1 MKALYKRIVTLG
13 MISATL
19 ILGWVYCMAEYRN
32 SPAYI
37 IVVSL
42 ALVISVY
49 ALLLALMDLHSAKE
63 EDVRNYIDNAVESL
77 LSKED
82 DITVKLSK
90 ASYIQVRNISEVI
103 TRMEDSN
110 AVSSERLER
119 IIKRTTSS
127 SKQNTTE
134 SINKA
139 LKFLLKYND
148 ANTNKLVASV
158 DTLTSDLEKLTTLVD
173 KCSEDERA
181 AFAEAISALSDDVMQ
196 VQNRIASM
204 SSKISGLSVDT
215 ASDASKDSLDIFE
228 EDVDADELPDFED
241 LMEAADET
249 EENLEFATD
258 DEITDADEVS
268 VEEAIEAAAKADA
281 ISSQNNEAQAA
292 PEPTPAPETTET
304 ENPNKQLSPDEIAAL
319 FAQAAPAS
327 EPADEPEP
335 APAPEVSEADNSNKQ
350 LSPDEI
356 AALFAQAAPASEPE
370 PAPADEPDISLND
383 IIDDKTE
390 EPSPTAPVSDD
401 SNKQLSPEEI
411 AALFASIQ

>member
-19 ILGWVYCMAEYRN
+19 ILGWVYCMAEYRE

-37 IVVSL
+37 IIVSL

-63 EDVRNYIDNAVESL
+63 EDMRKYIDDAVTSL

-127 SKQNTTE
+127 SKQNTTQ

-139 LKFLLKYND
+139 LKFLIKYND
-148 ANTNKLVASV
+148 ANTNKLVDSV
-158 DTLTSDLEKLTTLVD
+158 NTLTSDLETLTSLVD
-173 KCSEDERA
+173 RCSEDERA

-215 ASDASKDSLDIFE
+215 VSDVSKDSLDIFE
-228 EDVDADELPDFED
+228 ENTDTEALPEDEN
-241 LMEAADET
+241 LMEAADEL

-268 VEEAIEAAAKADA
+268 VEEAIEAAAKADV
-281 ISSQNNEAQAA
+281 IPFPSSDEDATTDAA
-292 PEPTPAPETTET
+292 FEEVPSPAPET
-304 ENPNKQLSPDEIAAL
+304 NA
-319 FAQAAPAS
+319 
-327 EPADEPEP
+327 EP
-335 APAPEVSEADNSNKQ
+335 NKQ

-370 PAPADEPDISLND
+370 PANDEPDISLDD
-383 IIDDKTE
+383 ILDDKTE
-390 EPSPTAPVSDD
+390 ESSPTAAVSDD

-411 AALFASIQ
+411 AALFASMQ

>member
-19 ILGWVYCMAEYRN
+19 ILGWVYCMAEYRE

-37 IVVSL
+37 IIVSL

-63 EDVRNYIDNAVESL
+63 EDMRKYIDNAVSSL

-90 ASYIQVRNISEVI
+90 ASFLQVRNISEVI

-110 AVSSERLER
+110 MVSSQRLER

-158 DTLTSDLEKLTTLVD
+158 NTLTSDLETLTSLVD
-173 KCSEDERA
+173 RCSEDERA

-204 SSKISGLSVDT
+204 SNKISGLSVDT
-215 ASDASKDSLDIFE
+215 VSDVSKDSLDIFE
-228 EDVDADELPDFED
+228 ENIDTGDLPVPDDLPDDSDELED
-241 LMEAADET
+241 D
-249 EENLEFATD
+249 LEFASD

-268 VEEAIEAAAKADA
+268 VKEAIEAAAKADVIPFPSNDEKDNA
-281 ISSQNNEAQAA
+281 DAAFSEA
-292 PEPTPAPETTET
+292 PAPA
-304 ENPNKQLSPDEIAAL
+304 LS
-319 FAQAAPAS
+319 PAS
-327 EPADEPEP
+327 ETNNAAD
-335 APAPEVSEADNSNKQ
+335 ANKQ

-370 PAPADEPDISLND
+370 PAPSDEPDISLDD
-383 IIDDKTE
+383 IIDDKAE
-390 EPSPTAPVSDD
+390 ETPPAPAVSVSED

>member
-19 ILGWVYCMAEYRN
+19 ILGWVYCMAEYRE

-37 IVVSL
+37 IIVSL

-63 EDVRNYIDNAVESL
+63 EDMRKYIDDAVTSL

-127 SKQNTTE
+127 SKQNTTQ

-139 LKFLLKYND
+139 LKFLIKYND
-148 ANTNKLVASV
+148 ANTNKLVDSV
-158 DTLTSDLEKLTTLVD
+158 NTLTSDLETLTSLVD
-173 KCSEDERA
+173 RCSEDERA

-215 ASDASKDSLDIFE
+215 VSDVSKDSLDIFE
-228 EDVDADELPDFED
+228 ENADTEALPED
-241 LMEAADET
+241 ENLMEAADEL

-268 VEEAIEAAAKADA
+268 VEEAIEAAAKADV
-281 ISSQNNEAQAA
+281 IPFPSSDEDATTDAA
-292 PEPTPAPETTET
+292 FEEVPAPET
-304 ENPNKQLSPDEIAAL
+304 NA
-319 FAQAAPAS
+319 
-327 EPADEPEP
+327 EP
-335 APAPEVSEADNSNKQ
+335 NKQ

-370 PAPADEPDISLND
+370 PANDEPDISLDD
-383 IIDDKTE
+383 ILDDKTE
-390 EPSPTAPVSDD
+390 ESSPTAAVSDD

-411 AALFASIQ
+411 AALFASMQ

>member
-19 ILGWVYCMAEYRN
+19 ILGWVYCMVEYRE

-37 IVVSL
+37 VIVSL

-63 EDVRNYIDNAVESL
+63 EDMRKYIDNAVSSL

-90 ASYIQVRNISEVI
+90 ASFVQVRNISEVI

-148 ANTNKLVASV
+148 SNTNKLVASV
-158 DTLTSDLEKLTTLVD
+158 NTLTSDLEALTSLVD
-173 KCSEDERA
+173 RCSEDERA

-215 ASDASKDSLDIFE
+215 VSNASKDSLEIFE
-228 EDVDADELPDFED
+228 ENVDTENLPEYED
-241 LMEAADET
+241 LMEAADEP
-249 EENLEFATD
+249 EEDLEFASD

-268 VEEAIEAAAKADA
+268 VKEAIEAAAKADV
-281 ISSQNNEAQAA
+281 IPFPSSDENAETDVAFSEIPEA
-292 PEPTPAPETTET
+292 PSPAPET
-304 ENPNKQLSPDEIAAL
+304 
-319 FAQAAPAS
+319 
-327 EPADEPEP
+327 
-335 APAPEVSEADNSNKQ
+335 SEAVDSNKQ

-356 AALFAQAAPASEPE
+356 AALFAQATPASEPE
-370 PAPADEPDISLND
+370 PISSDEPDISLDD
-383 IIDDKTE
+383 IIDDKAE
-390 EPSPTAPVSDD
+390 ESSPAPVVSDD

>member
-19 ILGWVYCMAEYRN
+19 ILGWVYCMAEYRE

-37 IVVSL
+37 IIVSL
-42 ALVISVY
+42 ALVVSVY

-63 EDVRNYIDNAVESL
+63 EDIRKYIDNAVSSL
-77 LSKED
+77 LSKEE

-90 ASYIQVRNISEVI
+90 ASYVQVRNISDVI

-148 ANTNKLVASV
+148 SNTNKLVASV
-158 DTLTSDLEKLTTLVD
+158 STLTSDLETLTSLVD

-204 SSKISGLSVDT
+204 SSKISGLSVD
-215 ASDASKDSLDIFE
+215 AVSNVSKDSLDIFE
-228 EDVDADELPDFED
+228 EAVDMENLPEYED
-241 LMEAADET
+241 LMEADDEQ

-268 VEEAIEAAAKADA
+268 VEEAIKAAAKADVMPFPSNDDPGSDEKA
-281 ISSQNNEAQAA
+281 MTDAAFEEA
-292 PEPTPAPETTET
+292 PSPVPETNET
-304 ENPNKQLSPDEIAAL
+304 
-319 FAQAAPAS
+319 
-327 EPADEPEP
+327 ADP
-335 APAPEVSEADNSNKQ
+335 NKQ

-370 PAPADEPDISLND
+370 PEYNEPDISLDD
-383 IIDDKTE
+383 IINDKAE
-390 EPSPTAPVSDD
+390 EPAPTAVVSDD

-411 AALFASIQ
+411 AALFASMQ

>member
-19 ILGWVYCMAEYRN
+19 ILGWVYCMAEYRE

-37 IVVSL
+37 IIVSL

-63 EDVRNYIDNAVESL
+63 EDMRKYIDDAVTSL

-127 SKQNTTE
+127 SKQNTTQ

-139 LKFLLKYND
+139 LKFLIKYND
-148 ANTNKLVASV
+148 ANTNKLVDSV
-158 DTLTSDLEKLTTLVD
+158 NTLTSDLETLTSLVD
-173 KCSEDERA
+173 RCSEDERA

-215 ASDASKDSLDIFE
+215 VSDVSKDSLDIFE
-228 EDVDADELPDFED
+228 ENADTEALPED
-241 LMEAADET
+241 ENLMEAADEL

-268 VEEAIEAAAKADA
+268 VEEAIEAAAKADV
-281 ISSQNNEAQAA
+281 IPFPSSDEDATTDAA
-292 PEPTPAPETTET
+292 FEEVPAPET
-304 ENPNKQLSPDEIAAL
+304 NA
-319 FAQAAPAS
+319 
-327 EPADEPEP
+327 EP
-335 APAPEVSEADNSNKQ
+335 NKQ

-370 PAPADEPDISLND
+370 PANDEPDISLDD
-383 IIDDKTE
+383 ILDDKTE
-390 EPSPTAPVSDD
+390 ESSPTAAVSDD
-401 SNKQLSPEEI
+401 SNKPLSPEEI
-411 AALFASIQ
+411 AALFASMQ

>member
-19 ILGWVYCMAEYRN
+19 ILGWVYCMVEYRE

-37 IVVSL
+37 VIVSL

-63 EDVRNYIDNAVESL
+63 EDMRKYIDNAVSSL

-90 ASYIQVRNISEVI
+90 ASFVQVRNISEVI

-148 ANTNKLVASV
+148 SNTNKLVASV
-158 DTLTSDLEKLTTLVD
+158 NTLTSDLEALTSLVD
-173 KCSEDERA
+173 RCSEDERA

-215 ASDASKDSLDIFE
+215 VSNASKDSLEIFE
-228 EDVDADELPDFED
+228 ENVDTENLPEYED
-241 LMEAADET
+241 LMEAADEP
-249 EENLEFATD
+249 EEDLEFASD

-268 VEEAIEAAAKADA
+268 VKEAIEAAAKADV
-281 ISSQNNEAQAA
+281 IPFPSSDENAETDVAFSEIPEA
-292 PEPTPAPETTET
+292 PSPAPERRG
-304 ENPNKQLSPDEIAAL
+304 P
-319 FAQAAPAS
+319 
-327 EPADEPEP
+327 
-335 APAPEVSEADNSNKQ
+335 
-350 LSPDEI
+350 
-356 AALFAQAAPASEPE
+356 
-370 PAPADEPDISLND
+370 
-383 IIDDKTE
+383 
-390 EPSPTAPVSDD
+390 
-401 SNKQLSPEEI
+401 
-411 AALFASIQ
+411 

>member
-19 ILGWVYCMAEYRN
+19 ILGWVYCMAEYRE

-37 IVVSL
+37 IIVSL
-42 ALVISVY
+42 ALVVSVY

-63 EDVRNYIDNAVESL
+63 EDIRKYIDNAVSSL

-90 ASYIQVRNISEVI
+90 ASFVQVRNISDVI
-103 TRMEDSN
+103 TRMEESN

-148 ANTNKLVASV
+148 SNTNKLVASV
-158 DTLTSDLEKLTTLVD
+158 NTLTSDLEALTSLVD

-204 SSKISGLSVDT
+204 SSKISGLSVD
-215 ASDASKDSLDIFE
+215 AVSNVSKDSLDIFE
-228 EDVDADELPDFED
+228 EAVDMENLPEYED
-241 LMEAADET
+241 LIEADDEQ

-268 VEEAIEAAAKADA
+268 VEEAIEAAAKADVIPFPSNDEPDSDEKA
-281 ISSQNNEAQAA
+281 MTDAAFAEA
-292 PEPTPAPETTET
+292 PSPVPETNET
-304 ENPNKQLSPDEIAAL
+304 ADPNKQLSPDEIAAL
-319 FAQAAPAS
+319 FAQAT
-327 EPADEPEP
+327 
-335 APAPEVSEADNSNKQ
+335 
-350 LSPDEI
+350 
-356 AALFAQAAPASEPE
+356 PASEPE
-370 PAPADEPDISLND
+370 PEYNEPDISLDD
-383 IIDDKTE
+383 IINDKAE
-390 EPSPTAPVSDD
+390 EPAPTAVVSDD

-411 AALFASIQ
+411 AALFASMQ

>member
-19 ILGWVYCMAEYRN
+19 ILGWVYCMAEYRE

-37 IVVSL
+37 IIVSL
-42 ALVISVY
+42 ALVVSVY

-63 EDVRNYIDNAVESL
+63 EDIRKYIDNAVSSL

-90 ASYIQVRNISEVI
+90 ASFVQVRNISDVI
-103 TRMEDSN
+103 TRMEESN

-148 ANTNKLVASV
+148 SNTNKLVASV
-158 DTLTSDLEKLTTLVD
+158 NTLTSDLEALTSLVD

-204 SSKISGLSVDT
+204 SSKISGLSVD
-215 ASDASKDSLDIFE
+215 AVSNVSKDSLDIFE
-228 EDVDADELPDFED
+228 EAVDMENLPEYED
-241 LMEAADET
+241 LMEADDEQ

-268 VEEAIEAAAKADA
+268 VEEAIEAAAKADVIPFPSNDEPDSDEKA
-281 ISSQNNEAQAA
+281 MTDAAFAEA
-292 PEPTPAPETTET
+292 PSPVPETNET
-304 ENPNKQLSPDEIAAL
+304 
-319 FAQAAPAS
+319 
-327 EPADEPEP
+327 AD
-335 APAPEVSEADNSNKQ
+335 SNKQ

-370 PAPADEPDISLND
+370 PEYNEPDISLDD
-383 IIDDKTE
+383 IINDKAE
-390 EPSPTAPVSDD
+390 EPAPTAIVSDD

-411 AALFASIQ
+411 AALFASMQ

>member
-19 ILGWVYCMAEYRN
+19 ILGWVYCMAEYRE

-37 IVVSL
+37 IIVSL

-63 EDVRNYIDNAVESL
+63 EDIRKYIDNAVSSL

-90 ASYIQVRNISEVI
+90 ASYVQVRNISDVI

-158 DTLTSDLEKLTTLVD
+158 STLTSDLETLTSLVD

-204 SSKISGLSVDT
+204 SSKISGLSVD
-215 ASDASKDSLDIFE
+215 AVSNVSKDSLDIFE
-228 EDVDADELPDFED
+228 KTVDMDNLPEFED
-241 LMEAADET
+241 FMDTADDQED
-249 EENLEFATD
+249 NLEFATD

-268 VEEAIEAAAKADA
+268 VEEAIKAAAKADVIPFPSNDDPGSDEKA
-281 ISSQNNEAQAA
+281 MTDAAFEEA
-292 PEPTPAPETTET
+292 PSPVPETNET
-304 ENPNKQLSPDEIAAL
+304 
-319 FAQAAPAS
+319 
-327 EPADEPEP
+327 ADP
-335 APAPEVSEADNSNKQ
+335 NKQ

-370 PAPADEPDISLND
+370 PEYNEPDISLDD
-383 IIDDKTE
+383 IINDTAE
-390 EPSPTAPVSDD
+390 EPAPTAVVSDD

-411 AALFASIQ
+411 AALFASMQ

>member
-19 ILGWVYCMAEYRN
+19 ILGWVYCMAEYRE

-37 IVVSL
+37 IIVSL
-42 ALVISVY
+42 ALVVSVY

-63 EDVRNYIDNAVESL
+63 EDIRKYIDNAVSSL

-90 ASYIQVRNISEVI
+90 ASFVQVRNISDVI
-103 TRMEDSN
+103 TRMEESN

-148 ANTNKLVASV
+148 SNTNKLVASV
-158 DTLTSDLEKLTTLVD
+158 NTLTSDLEALTSLVD

-204 SSKISGLSVDT
+204 SSKISGLSVD
-215 ASDASKDSLDIFE
+215 AVSNVSKDSLDIFE
-228 EDVDADELPDFED
+228 EAVDMENLPEYED
-241 LMEAADET
+241 LMEADDEQ

-268 VEEAIEAAAKADA
+268 VEEAIEAAAKADV
-281 ISSQNNEAQAA
+281 IPFPSNDEPSSDEKTMTDAAFAEA
-292 PEPTPAPETTET
+292 PSPVPETNET
-304 ENPNKQLSPDEIAAL
+304 
-319 FAQAAPAS
+319 
-327 EPADEPEP
+327 ADQ
-335 APAPEVSEADNSNKQ
+335 NKQ

-370 PAPADEPDISLND
+370 PEYNEPDISLDD
-383 IIDDKTE
+383 IINDKAE
-390 EPSPTAPVSDD
+390 EPAPTAVVSDD

-411 AALFASIQ
+411 AALFASMQ

>member
-19 ILGWVYCMAEYRN
+19 ILGWVYCMAEYRE

-37 IVVSL
+37 IIVSL

-63 EDVRNYIDNAVESL
+63 EDMRKYIDDAVTSL

-127 SKQNTTE
+127 SKQNTTQ

-139 LKFLLKYND
+139 LKFLIKYND
-148 ANTNKLVASV
+148 ANTNKLVDSV
-158 DTLTSDLEKLTTLVD
+158 NTLTSDLETLTSLVD
-173 KCSEDERA
+173 RCSEDERA

-215 ASDASKDSLDIFE
+215 VSDVSKDSLDIFE
-228 EDVDADELPDFED
+228 ENTDTEALPEDEN
-241 LMEAADET
+241 LMEAADEL

-268 VEEAIEAAAKADA
+268 VEEAIEAAAKADV
-281 ISSQNNEAQAA
+281 IPFPSSDEDATTDAA
-292 PEPTPAPETTET
+292 FEEV
-304 ENPNKQLSPDEIAAL
+304 
-319 FAQAAPAS
+319 
-327 EPADEPEP
+327 P
-335 APAPEVSEADNSNKQ
+335 APAPETNAEPNKQ

-370 PAPADEPDISLND
+370 PANDEPDISLDD
-383 IIDDKTE
+383 ILDDKTE
-390 EPSPTAPVSDD
+390 ESSPTAAVSDD

-411 AALFASIQ
+411 AALFASMQ

>member
-19 ILGWVYCMAEYRN
+19 ILGWVYCMAEYRE

-37 IVVSL
+37 VIVSL

-63 EDVRNYIDNAVESL
+63 EDMRKYIDNAVSSL

-90 ASYIQVRNISEVI
+90 ASFVQVRNISEVI

-148 ANTNKLVASV
+148 SNTNKLVASV
-158 DTLTSDLEKLTTLVD
+158 NTLTSDLETLTSLVD
-173 KCSEDERA
+173 RCSEDERA

-215 ASDASKDSLDIFE
+215 VSNASKDSLEIFE
-228 EDVDADELPDFED
+228 ENVDTESLPEYED
-241 LMEAADET
+241 LMEAADEL
-249 EENLEFATD
+249 EEDLEFASD

-268 VEEAIEAAAKADA
+268 VEEAIEAAAKADV
-281 ISSQNNEAQAA
+281 IPFPSSDENAETDVAFSEIPEA
-292 PEPTPAPETTET
+292 PSPAPET
-304 ENPNKQLSPDEIAAL
+304 
-319 FAQAAPAS
+319 
-327 EPADEPEP
+327 
-335 APAPEVSEADNSNKQ
+335 SEAVDSNKQ

-356 AALFAQAAPASEPE
+356 AALFAQATPASEPE
-370 PAPADEPDISLND
+370 PISSDEPDISLDD
-383 IIDDKTE
+383 IIDDKAE
-390 EPSPTAPVSDD
+390 ESSPAPVVSDD

>member
-49 ALLLALMDLHSAKE
+49 ALLLSLMDLHSAKE
-63 EDVRNYIDNAVESL
+63 EDMRKYIDNAVSSL

-90 ASYIQVRNISEVI
+90 ASFVQVRNISQVI

-127 SKQNTTE
+127 SKQNTTQ

-148 ANTNKLVASV
+148 SNTNKLVDSV
-158 DTLTSDLEKLTTLVD
+158 NTLTSDLETLTSLVD
-173 KCSEDERA
+173 RCSENERA

-204 SSKISGLSVDT
+204 SSKISGLSVDA
-215 ASDASKDSLDIFE
+215 ASDVSKDSLDIFE
-228 EDVDADELPDFED
+228 GNADAED
-241 LMEAADET
+241 LPEHEDFPEAADES

-268 VEEAIEAAAKADA
+268 VEEAIEAAAKADVIPFPSNDEKDMTDA
-281 ISSQNNEAQAA
+281 AFAEAPSPAETNDA
-292 PEPTPAPETTET
+292 PEP
-304 ENPNKQLSPDEIAAL
+304 NR
-319 FAQAAPAS
+319 
-327 EPADEPEP
+327 
-335 APAPEVSEADNSNKQ
+335 Q

-370 PAPADEPDISLND
+370 PTFDEPDISLDD
-383 IIDDKTE
+383 IINDKTE
-390 EPSPTAPVSDD
+390 EPSPTAAVSDD

>member
-19 ILGWVYCMAEYRN
+19 ILGWVYCMAEYRE

-63 EDVRNYIDNAVESL
+63 EDMRKYIDNAVASL

-90 ASYIQVRNISEVI
+90 ASYVQVRNISEVI
-103 TRMEDSN
+103 TRMEDST

-127 SKQNTTE
+127 SKQNTTQ

-158 DTLTSDLEKLTTLVD
+158 NTLTSDLETLTSLVD
-173 KCSEDERA
+173 RCSEDERA

-228 EDVDADELPDFED
+228 ENVDTEELPEFED
-241 LMEAADET
+241 LLDNADESD
-249 EENLEFATD
+249 ENLEFATD

-268 VEEAIEAAAKADA
+268 VEEAIEAAAKADV
-281 ISSQNNEAQAA
+281 IPFPSSDEKATTDETDDTLAEA
-292 PEPTPAPETTET
+292 PSPAPET
-304 ENPNKQLSPDEIAAL
+304 NVAAD
-319 FAQAAPAS
+319 P
-327 EPADEPEP
+327 
-335 APAPEVSEADNSNKQ
+335 NKQ

-370 PAPADEPDISLND
+370 PEPAEEPDISLDD
-383 IIDDKTE
+383 ILNDKTE
-390 EPSPTAPVSDD
+390 ESSPTAAVSDD
-401 SNKQLSPEEI
+401 PNKQLSPEEI
-411 AALFASIQ
+411 AALFASMQ